1 MRLPENIHA
10 LVSKYNRPGPRYTSY
25 PTAPHFRDDIA
36 RDSLMDAVRTGSG
49 PISLY
54 LHIPFCEKNCWFC
67 GCNTIIT
74 TRHSRAD
81 TYLDL
86 IEQEIR
92 IFNSRNGSRKSVGQ
106 MHWGGGTPNFLSPE
120 QIQRL
125 LGILR
130 EGFDFLPGF
139 EFSVELAPSHLKQEQ
154 IDALIAGGLTRAS
167 FGIQDCQP
175 EVQRAI
181 NRIQPMETNRWVMD
195 ALRKAGISSV
205 NVDLIYGL
213 PLQTPESYHDTLQ
226 QVLTLNPDRFA
237 IFSYA
242 HLPSLKPAQRKLEAF
257 GLPDPDTKIRLL
269 LEAIQTL
276 TASGYD
282 YIGMDHFAKPGD
294 ELNIARTA
302 GRLHRNF
309 QGYTVQEATE
319 LVSLGISSISET
331 ARTYRQNAKDW
342 RTYADL
348 VQKGEWPIARG
359 IVLSD
364 EDEARRWAIQS
375 IMCRL
380 RLDRNELVRRYP
392 AHADGILNASTIKA
406 LAPMDD
412 DGFLTISDNGLQV
425 TDLGRLFLRNIA
437 MTFDA
442 WLDPQAHRHS
452 STV

>member
-1 MRLPENIHA
+1 
-10 LVSKYNRPGPRYTSY
+10 
-25 PTAPHFRDDIA
+25 
-36 RDSLMDAVRTGSG
+36 
-49 PISLY
+49 
-54 LHIPFCEKNCWFC
+54 
-67 GCNTIIT
+67 
-74 TRHSRAD
+74 
-81 TYLDL
+81 
-86 IEQEIR
+86 
-92 IFNSRNGSRKSVGQ
+92 
-106 MHWGGGTPNFLSPE
+106 
-120 QIQRL
+120 
-125 LGILR
+125 
-130 EGFDFLPGF
+130 PGF

-154 IDALIAGGLTRAS
+154 IDALVAGGLTRAS

-181 NRIQPMETNRWVMD
+181 NRIQPMETNRWIMD
-195 ALRKAGISSV
+195 ALRKGGITSV

-213 PLQTPESYHDTLQ
+213 PLQTPESYRDTLQ
-226 QVLTLNPDRFA
+226 QVLTLDPDRFA

-242 HLPSLKPAQRKLEAF
+242 HLPSLKPAQRKLEPF

-348 VQKGEWPIARG
+348 LQKGEWPIARG

-380 RLDRNELVRRYP
+380 RLDRNELLRRYP
-392 AHADGILNASTIKA
+392 SYADGILSASCEKE
-406 LAPMDD
+406 LAPMET
-412 DGFLTISDNGLQV
+412 DGFLTISDDGLQV